1 MKWMGIYL
9 FGYVILV
16 AGVIAA
22 LWKAGVLDNI
32 GPAWT
37 IIGLVIAI
45 GIGIMIAVT
54 SSGEKKTVD
63 VNEKIKS

>member
-9 FGYVILV
+9 LGYVILV

-22 LWKAGVLDNI
+22 LWKAGILDNI
-32 GPAWT
+32 GTTWT

-54 SSGEKKTVD
+54 SSGEKKTVE
-63 VNEKIKS
+63 VSEKIKS